1 MDNDFE
7 ILKIDAEIFSRIDGK
22 SYKKNCTVPLENL
35 RYLRVLH
42 KDLSG
47 NTLTGELICNMKI
60 AAELIDIFQKMYAA
74 NYPIEK
80 ITLIDN
86 YDADDELSMRAN
98 NSSCFNFRFIS
109 YTTTVSMHG
118 LGMAVDIN
126 PLYNPYIKTVE
137 GRLSIEPA
145 TGAEYVD
152 REKIFPYKI
161 EPDDICVK
169 LFKSHGF
176 SWGGDWQGKKDY
188 QHFYRED

>member
-42 KDLSG
+42 KNLSG
-47 NTLTGELICNMKI
+47 NTLTGELICNVKI
-60 AAELIDIFQKMYAA
+60 AAELIDIFQKLYAV

-80 ITLIDN
+80 IKLIDE
-86 YDADDELSMRAN
+86 YGADDELSMRAN

-126 PLYNPYIKTVE
+126 PLYNPYIKTVD

-152 REKIFPYKI
+152 REKNFPYKI
-161 EPDDICVK
+161 EPNDICVK

-176 SWGGDWQGKKDY
+176 LWGGDWQGKKDY

>member
-22 SYKKNCTVPLENL
+22 SYKKNCTVPLEDL

-47 NTLTGELICNMKI
+47 NTLTGELICNVKI
-60 AAELIDIFQKMYAA
+60 ASNLIDIFQKLYAA

-86 YDADDELSMRAN
+86 YNADDELSMRAN

-126 PLYNPYIKTVE
+126 PLYNPYIKTVD

-176 SWGGDWQGKKDY
+176 LWGGDWQGKKDY

>member
-42 KDLSG
+42 KNLSG
-47 NTLTGELICNMKI
+47 NTLTGELICNVKI
-60 AAELIDIFQKMYAA
+60 AAELIDIFQKLYAA
-74 NYPIEK
+74 SYPIEK
-80 ITLIDN
+80 MTLIDE

-126 PLYNPYIKTVE
+126 PLYNPYIKTVD

-176 SWGGDWQGKKDY
+176 LWGGDWQGKKDY
-188 QHFYRED
+188 QHFYKE